1 MKITLEQ
8 QEKGK
13 QLHQELVQK
22 AWESATFKEQLINN
36 PEATIAKI
44 TGVKSNT
51 SSDVKIVVEDQTD
64 ANIIYLNIPAK
75 VNIEDFELTE
85 EQLELVAGG
94 DRNFGENIG
103 YYMAAFIH
111 ALGEASIPVGPRMY

>member
-94 DRNFGENIG
+94 IENPF
-103 YYMAAFIH
+103 FIMGRYFMRFLLYSH
-111 ALGEASIPVGPRMY
+111 ENS